1 MRNSVRDLLAGL
13 ASMAFGL
20 AFAIA
25 SLGYDLGTA
34 LRMGPGYFP
43 LALGCVLALLGL
55 VIAAKGLTDGG
66 REVMHRVPWRALLLL
81 LGAPIF
87 FGLTI
92 KGLGLGPTLFVTVM
106 MSALASR
113 EMTIGTAMVLAL
125 LLTVFCVAIFV
136 YGLSVSVPVIGPWL
150 SF

>member
-13 ASMAFGL
+13 AFMAFGL

-81 LGAPIF
+81 LGAPVF

-113 EMTIGTAMVLAL
+113 EMTIGTAMLLAL